1 MNGKDN
7 IIANILSKAEEEK
20 AQTLSAAQQKAAAVF
35 ESDRAFCAE
44 LKEKTLLQCA
54 ESEKAALARAVT
66 LANMDVKKLTL
77 QVKQSCLL
85 DVFSAAEK
93 SILSLDGEKYLQFIF
108 SLLDQYAEE
117 GETVVVAS
125 ADKARVS
132 EEEILSY
139 AKQKGI
145 TLSYRADGAFSGGII
160 LESKKYDKNLTVS
173 MLLKEYRESHET
185 EIAAILLGE

>member
-20 AQTLSAAQQKAAAVF
+20 AQTLSAAQQKAEAVF
-35 ESDRAFCAE
+35 ESDRTFCAE

>member
-85 DVFSAAEK
+85 NVFSQAEK

-108 SLLDQYAEE
+108 SLLDQYAKE

-125 ADKARVS
+125 ADKDRVS
-132 EEEILSY
+132 EEGILSY

-160 LESKKYDKNLTVS
+160 LESEKYDKNLTVS
-173 MLLKEYRESHET
+173 MLLKEDRESHET